1 MQIIIEDKENRR
13 DIVNRQSANGG
24 IPTVPAASNTLQR
37 ESSSSTT
44 SLLKR
49 SKTSDPNRAPLR

>member
-24 IPTVPAASNTLQR
+24 IPTISSNQPATLATTLQR
-37 ESSSSTT
+37 
-44 SLLKR
+44 
-49 SKTSDPNRAPLR
+49 DQ

>member
-24 IPTVPAASNTLQR
+24 IPTITNNQVTTLT
-37 ESSSSTT
+37 ST
-44 SLLKR
+44 LHR
-49 SKTSDPNRAPLR
+49 DQ